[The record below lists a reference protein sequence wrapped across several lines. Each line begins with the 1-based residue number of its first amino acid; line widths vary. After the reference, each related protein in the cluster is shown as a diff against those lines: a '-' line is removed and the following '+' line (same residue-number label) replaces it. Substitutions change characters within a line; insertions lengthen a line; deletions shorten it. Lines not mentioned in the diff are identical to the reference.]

1 MDPRLL
7 VVFLLAFVSAGL
19 LAVVVARR
27 YEQNLTTFLEGYL
40 ARTRKALARTRNPLS
55 TERFA
60 RQQAGLTGAA
70 ALLGFV
76 LGEGL
81 ASRVFLAALAASVVW
96 TLTNRWLDMLWQRY
110 VKEFEEQLPDAVGVL
125 ANAVRSSFSVQQ
137 ALDLVTQEFADPMGA
152 EVREV
157 MQELTMGVSFDQA
170 LQNWSDRMNHDD
182 LDILCT
188 ALVIQRQTGGNLGE
202 ILDNLAMTMRERRRI
217 QGQIRTLTT
226 QGRFSGAILSF
237 LPVGLYFVLLLI
249 APDRMGVLFTEPLGW
264 VLVTI
269 CVAMVT
275 AGSLV
280 VRKIVALDV

>member
-1 MDPRLL
+1 MDPRMLL
-7 VVFLLAFVSAGL
+7 VFLLAFVSAGM
-19 LAVVVARR
+19 LAFVVARR
-27 YEQNLTTFLEGYL
+27 YEQRLSAALESYL
-40 ARTRKALARTRNPLS
+40 GRTRKALARTRNPLS

-76 LGEGL
+76 LGDGL
-81 ASRVFLAALAASVVW
+81 ASRLFLAALAAGVVW
-96 TLTNRWLDMLWQRY
+96 SLTNRWLDMQWQRY

-137 ALDLVTQEFADPMGA
+137 ALDLVTQEFTDPMGA

-170 LQNWSDRMNHDD
+170 LQNWSERMNQDD

-202 ILDNLAMTMRERRRI
+202 ILDNLASTMRERRRI

-264 VLVTI
+264 VLVAL

>member
-7 VVFLLAFVSAGL
+7 FVFLLAFLSAGL

-27 YEQNLTTFLEGYL
+27 YEARLGRWLEGYL

-60 RQQAGLTGAA
+60 RQQAGLVGLCG
-70 ALLGFV
+70 LLGFV

-81 ASRVFLAALAASVVW
+81 ASRVFLALLAAGVVW
-96 TLTNRWLDMLWQRY
+96 SLSNRWLDVQWQRY

-125 ANAVRSSFSVQQ
+125 ANAVRSGFSVQQ

-157 MQELTMGVSFDQA
+157 MQELTMGVPFDQA
-170 LQNWSDRMNHDD
+170 VQSWSDRMNHDD
-182 LDILCT
+182 LDIVCT

-202 ILDNLAMTMRERRRI
+202 ILDNLAGTMRERRRI

-226 QGRFSGAILSF
+226 QGRFSGSILSF
-237 LPVGLYFVLLLI
+237 LPVGLYFILLLI

-264 VLVTI
+264 ALVLI
-269 CVAMVT
+269 CVVMVT
-275 AGSLV
+275 TGSLV